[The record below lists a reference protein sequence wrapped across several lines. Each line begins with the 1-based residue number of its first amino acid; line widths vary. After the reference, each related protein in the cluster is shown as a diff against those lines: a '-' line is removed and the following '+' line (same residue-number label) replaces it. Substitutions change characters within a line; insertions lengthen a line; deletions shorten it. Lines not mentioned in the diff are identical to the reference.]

1 MHQVRHGFKAR
12 RVSFSRRRGGL
23 DGTGAKR
30 RVLRWSIQ
38 MHATT
43 DVALASIGKAIAG
56 TTLGQSE
63 CTMKI
68 PFPILSRAQ

>member
-1 MHQVRHGFKAR
+1 MRDLGFRHATFFFAPTR
-12 RVSFSRRRGGL
+12 WAN
-23 DGTGAKR
+23 GTGAKR